1 MRERGQSM
9 TTRILKRYD
18 ISTREYLETL
28 IDAGFKTVGQVVKLE
43 KATQRAKNRE
53 ITKILNIMVNIGS
66 GESDRQREKT
76 TRKNNKTI

>member
-1 MRERGQSM
+1 M

-28 IDAGFKTVGQVVKLE
+28 IDAGFETVGQVVKLE

-66 GESDRQREKT
+66 GESGR
-76 TRKNNKTI
+76 

>member
-1 MRERGQSM
+1 MIYKIPLLMRERGQSM

-43 KATQRAKNRE
+43 KATQRAKNKE

-66 GESDRQREKT
+66 GENDR
-76 TRKNNKTI
+76 